1 MHAAKPAAAIE
12 QATMNPSSDRSGR
25 TENVCL
31 TSNLSLTSTFRSRYR
46 TATLKQHPDRLN
58 TH

>member
-12 QATMNPSSDRSGR
+12 QATIRPSSDRLTCAKGIP
-25 TENVCL
+25 L
-31 TSNLSLTSTFRSRYR
+31 TSDLSLTSTFRSRYG

-58 TH
+58 TT